1 MEQKTKSTINL
12 LLRILLLAAGL
23 FFLALGVA
31 LSTKSGLGVSPVSS
45 VAYVLSMLVPLSM
58 GVCTTLQNILFLL
71 IQLVLLRREFK
82 PARLLQL
89 GVVFLFGFFTDFTLR
104 LVAPLEV
111 STYPMR
117 LGLGVLSCALMG
129 FGVFL
134 EVRAQVVV
142 MANEGAL
149 SVIAAKT
156 GREFGVVKILNDVTL
171 IVLTVLLSLAG
182 FGRIVG
188 VREGTIIAAV
198 CVGLFAQFF
207 HSYVHVFDSIFEGGV
222 PGTIQKPVPEGA
234 LPLVIT
240 IEREWGSG
248 GHEIGE
254 MLAEKLGFAFY
265 DTELIEQA
273 AARAGLPSAVVKN
286 REERIK
292 GLLYT
297 LYNQANAFTLDQ
309 SAEDAIF
316 DAQTRIIREIAEKE
330 NCVIVGRLAAY
341 ILRDRPNCFPI
352 FLAAK
357 DDFRLENLSLQNSDR
372 EEMLEML
379 HREDALRA
387 AFCRHFTGK
396 SWGSARHYALC
407 LDSAYFGLDGT
418 LALILQA
425 LEKRVRPAQ

>member
-1 MEQKTKSTINL
+1 MQNKRKDTINL
-12 LLRILLLAAGL
+12 LLRTLLLAAGL

-31 LSTKSGLGVSPVSS
+31 LSIKTGLGVSPVSS
-45 VAYVLSMLVPLSM
+45 VAYVLSMMLPLSM
-58 GVCTTLQNILFLL
+58 GVCTALQNILFLL
-71 IQLVLLRREFK
+71 IQLVLLRRDFK
-82 PARLLQL
+82 PTRLLQL
-89 GVVFLFGFFTDFTLR
+89 AVVFLFSFFTDFTIR

-111 STYPMR
+111 SAYPLR
-117 LGLGVLSCALMG
+117 LGLCVLACALMG

-134 EVRAQVVV
+134 EVRAQVIV

-156 GREFGVVKILNDVTL
+156 GKEFGVVKIINDLTL
-171 IVLTVLLSLAG
+171 IALTVILSLAG
-182 FGRIVG
+182 FGKILG
-188 VREGTIIAAV
+188 VREGTLIAAV

-207 HSYVHVFDSIFEGGV
+207 HRYVHVFDRIFEGGLPAV
-222 PGTIQKPVPEGA
+222 LPKPMPEGA

-254 MLAEKLGFAFY
+254 MLAEKLGLAFY

-273 AARAGLPSAVVKN
+273 AARAGLPANVVQK

-316 DAQTRIIREIAEKE
+316 EAQTRIIREIAEKE
-330 NCVIVGRLAAY
+330 SCVIVGRLAAY
-341 ILRDRPNCFPI
+341 ILRDRPNVFPI

-379 HREDALRA
+379 HREDELRA
-387 AFCRHFTGK
+387 SFCRHFTGK
-396 SWGSARHYALC
+396 AWGSARHYALC
-407 LDSAYFGLDGT
+407 LDSAFFGLEGT
-418 LALILQA
+418 LDLILQA
-425 LEKRVRPAQ
+425 LAKRTNAA

>member
-1 MEQKTKSTINL
+1 MKNNITGTVNL
-12 LLRILLLAAGL
+12 LLRTLLLAAGL

-31 LSTKSGLGVSPVSS
+31 LSIKTGLGVSPVSS
-45 VAYVLSMLVPLSM
+45 VAYVLSMMLPLSM
-58 GVCTTLQNILFLL
+58 GVCTALQNILFLL
-71 IQLVLLRREFK
+71 IQLVLLRRDFK

-89 GVVFLFGFFTDFTLR
+89 AVVFLFSFFTDFTIR

-111 STYPMR
+111 GAYPLR
-117 LGLGVLSCALMG
+117 LGLCVLSCALMG

-149 SVIAAKT
+149 SVIAART
-156 GREFGVVKILNDVTL
+156 GKEFGVVKIINDLTL
-171 IVLTVLLSLAG
+171 IALTVVLSLAG
-182 FGRIVG
+182 FGKILG
-188 VREGTIIAAV
+188 VREGTLIAAV

-207 HSYVHVFDSIFEGGV
+207 HRYVHVFDRIFEGGL
-222 PGTIQKPVPEGA
+222 PAALTKPVPAGA
-234 LPLVIT
+234 RPLVIT

-254 MLAEKLGFAFY
+254 MLAKKLGFAFY

-273 AARAGLPSAVVKN
+273 AARAGLPANIVQK

-316 DAQTRIIREIAEKE
+316 EAQTRIIREIAEKE
-330 NCVIVGRLAAY
+330 SCVIVGRLAAY
-341 ILRDRPNCFPI
+341 ILRDRPNCFHI
-352 FLAAK
+352 FLAAR
-357 DDFRLENLSLQNSDR
+357 DDFRLENLSLTDSDR

-387 AFCRHFTGK
+387 SFCRHFTGK
-396 SWGSARHYALC
+396 AWGSARHYALC
-407 LDSAYFGLDGT
+407 LDSSFYGLDGT
-418 LALILQA
+418 LELILKA
-425 LEKRVRPAQ
+425 LEKRINAA